1 MLKFISRRVL
11 TMVISLLGATIVI
24 FGLAHAK
31 DDPINVFI
39 RAEGYAIGPEQIA
52 ALREKWG
59 LDRPIHLQYL
69 TWLGNIL
76 RGDLGRSVGSNRLVT
91 DILRDRWPATM
102 QLAVAAWVIGSFV
115 GIPLGILS
123 AMRRA
128 SLLDYLLRALALSG
142 QSVPAF
148 WIGIVGIWVFAVHM
162 KWLPVPTYY
171 GRVDSGFFVQIQ
183 YFILPV
189 MVLAFGPI
197 AGYLRIT
204 RSAMLEVM
212 DSEYVK
218 LARAKGLGYRRVV
231 TKHAF
236 RNALIQPITVSAL
249 LLAGFMDGAVL
260 VENVFVWPGVGQIAV
275 AAVDDNDFTLL
286 TGIVFLFTILYLAMS
301 FVADILY
308 VVIDP
313 RIRLN

>member
-1 MLKFISRRVL
+1 MLRFLARRFV
-11 TMVISLLGATIVI
+11 TVIVSIIGATIVV

-52 ALREKWG
+52 ALRAKWG

-69 TWLGNIL
+69 TWLSNIL
-76 RGDLGRSVGSNRLVT
+76 RGDLGRSVGSNREVT
-91 DILRDRWPATM
+91 AILRERWPATM
-102 QLAVAAWVIGSFV
+102 QLAVGAWIVGTFV
-115 GIPLGILS
+115 GVPLGILS
-123 AMRRA
+123 AITRA
-128 SLLDYLLRALALSG
+128 SILDYVLRAFALSG

-148 WIGIVGIWVFAVHM
+148 WVGIVGIWVFAVSLG
-162 KWLPVPTYY
+162 WLPVPTFY
-171 GRVDSGFFVQIQ
+171 GRTGESFWGQFQ

-189 MVLAFGPI
+189 LVLSWGPI

-204 RSAMLEVM
+204 RSSMLEVL

-218 LARAKGLGYRRVV
+218 LARAKGVSYSRVIA
-231 TKHAF
+231 KHAF
-236 RNALIQPITVSAL
+236 RNALIQPLTVSAL

-275 AAVDDNDFTLL
+275 AAVNDNDFTLL

-301 FVADILY
+301 FVSDVLY

-313 RIRLN
+313 RIRL

>member
-1 MLKFISRRVL
+1 MLRFISRRVV
-11 TMVISLLGATIVI
+11 TMIISLLGATMVV

-39 RAEGYAIGPEQIA
+39 RAEGYAIGPEQIE
-52 ALREKWG
+52 ALRAKWG

-91 DILRDRWPATM
+91 DILFDRWPATM
-102 QLAVAAWVIGSFV
+102 QLAVAAWVIGTFV

-128 SLLDYLLRALALSG
+128 SVLDYILRGLALSG

-148 WIGIVGIWVFAVHM
+148 WIGIVGIWVFAVSLG
-162 KWLPVPTYY
+162 WLPVPTYY
-171 GRVDSGFFVQIQ
+171 GRADASFLGQFQF
-183 YFILPV
+183 FILPV
-189 MVLAFGPI
+189 LVLAFGPI
-197 AGYLRIT
+197 AGFLRIT
-204 RSAMLEVM
+204 RSSMLEVM
-212 DSEYVK
+212 DSEYIK
-218 LARAKGLGYRRVV
+218 LARAKGLSFNRVI

-236 RNALIQPITVSAL
+236 RNALIQPLTVSTL

-275 AAVDDNDFTLL
+275 SAVDDNDFTLL

-301 FVADILY
+301 FVSDILY

-313 RIRLN
+313 RIRLD

>member
-1 MLKFISRRVL
+1 MLRFISRRIA
-11 TMVISLLGATIVI
+11 TIVISLIGATIVV

-39 RAEGYAIGPEQIA
+39 RAEGYAIGPEQIV

-59 LDRPIHLQYL
+59 LDRPIVLQYL
-69 TWLGNIL
+69 TWLSNIA
-76 RGDLGRSVGSNRLVT
+76 RGDLGRSVGSNRKVT
-91 DILRDRWPATM
+91 DVLRERWPATM
-102 QLAVAAWVIGSFV
+102 QLAIGAWIVGTFV
-115 GIPLGILS
+115 GIPLGMLS

-128 SLLDYLLRALALSG
+128 SFLDYVLRGFALSG
-142 QSVPAF
+142 QSVPGF
-148 WIGIVGIWVFAVHM
+148 WAGIVGIWIFAVWLG
-162 KWLPVPTYY
+162 WLPVPTYY
-171 GRVDSGFFVQIQ
+171 GRVDASFWGQFSYFV
-183 YFILPV
+183 LPV
-189 MVLAFGPI
+189 AVLAWGPV

-218 LARAKGLGYRRVV
+218 LARAKGLSYRRVI

-236 RNALIQPITVSAL
+236 RNALIQPLTVSAL

-275 AAVDDNDFTLL
+275 AAVNDNDFTLL
-286 TGIVFLFTILYLAMS
+286 TGIVFLFTVLYLAMS
-301 FVADILY
+301 FVTDLLY

-313 RIRLN
+313 RIRVD

>member
-1 MLKFISRRVL
+1 MIRFLLRRIG
-11 TMVISLLGATIVI
+11 TMVISLIGATIVV

-52 ALREKWG
+52 ALRAKWG
-59 LDRPIHLQYL
+59 LDRPIVLQYL
-69 TWLGNIL
+69 TWLGNIA
-76 RGDLGRSVGSNRLVT
+76 RADLGRSVGSNRKVT
-91 DILRDRWPATM
+91 DILWERWPATM
-102 QLAVAAWVIGSFV
+102 QLAVGAWIVGTFV

-128 SLLDYLLRALALSG
+128 SILDYFLRAFALSG

-148 WIGIVGIWVFAVHM
+148 WVGIVGIWVFAVYLG
-162 KWLPVPTYY
+162 WLPVPTFY
-171 GRVDSGFFVQIQ
+171 GRTDASFFGQFQ
-183 YFILPV
+183 YFVMPV
-189 MVLAFGPI
+189 LVLSWGPI

-204 RSAMLEVM
+204 RSAMLEVL
-212 DSEYVK
+212 DSEYIK
-218 LARAKGLGYRRVV
+218 LARAKGMGYPRVV
-231 TKHAF
+231 AKHAF
-236 RNALIQPITVSAL
+236 RNALIQPLTVSAL

-275 AAVDDNDFTLL
+275 AAVNDNDFTLL

-301 FVADILY
+301 FVADLLY

-313 RIRLN
+313 RIRLE